1 MGSVK
6 ELLTNAHDPILNKEV
21 NLLADTVAGLQM
33 EEHSCI
39 ATILAYR
46 VIIKDL
52 SKKTEQAEEFLQ
64 LVKKARQFKEDEDN

>member
-1 MGSVK
+1 
-6 ELLTNAHDPILNKEV
+6 
-21 NLLADTVAGLQM
+21 M